1 MDGLRI
7 AVRCSYSGEV
17 TSISRGDMIARRT
30 RRAVARR
37 HGNGFARS
45 AARQHVQFYGGSAS
59 RGWNARL
66 RIQ

>member
-7 AVRCSYSGEV
+7 AMRGSYSGEV
-17 TSISRGDMIARRT
+17 ASVSRGDMITRRT

-37 HGNGFARS
+37 HGNGFAWS
-45 AARQHVQFYGGSAS
+45 TARQHVRFYGGSAS

-66 RIQ
+66 RI